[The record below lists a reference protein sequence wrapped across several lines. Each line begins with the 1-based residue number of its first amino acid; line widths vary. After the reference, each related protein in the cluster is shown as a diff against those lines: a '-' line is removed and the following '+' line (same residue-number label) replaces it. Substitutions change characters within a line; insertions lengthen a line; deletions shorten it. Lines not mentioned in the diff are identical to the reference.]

1 MITAQAWQCLAPGQP
16 PQFALRS
23 RELGAPGPMQVL
35 VQLEASAVN
44 PIDAKRATGYGRRLL
59 ALKGAA
65 RFPLVLGNDLVGR
78 VLAVGPGASFKP
90 GDRVWGLLPTGRWG
104 GTHASHVIADAAL
117 LRPAPSTRSAAAL
130 AVLPY
135 TFTTLWLALRSVGL
149 GPHNAAG
156 KRVLVH
162 GASGGLGQMAIQL
175 LGQWGAQVTAV
186 CSTSHVQ
193 ACINLGAAAVWDRT
207 RQPLSALP
215 AHHDAS
221 FNFAH
226 WPDEAAL
233 ISRLR
238 PGALGHATT
247 VHPLLGSFDEHGWW
261 RGGWQAWRAWSA
273 MRQQCVAAGGPG
285 TRYAWTI
292 FQPDGAALD
301 ALVAWLHE
309 RPGQPLPIGV
319 QVPLSQADQAFAHV
333 AAQGPGRAVITF
345 G

>member
-1 MITAQAWQCLAPGQP
+1 MITAQEWQCLAPGQP
-16 PQFALRS
+16 ARFALRN
-23 RELGAPGPMQVL
+23 RELSAPGPMQVL
-35 VQLEASAVN
+35 VRLEASAVN

-65 RFPLVLGNDLVGR
+65 RCPLVLGNDLVGH
-78 VLAVGPGASFKP
+78 VLAVGPGAPFKP

-104 GTHASHVIADAAL
+104 AHASHVIADAAL
-117 LRPAPSTRSAAAL
+117 LRLAPSTHGAADL

-162 GASGGLGQMAIQL
+162 GASGGLGQLALQQL
-175 LGQWGAQVTAV
+175 SLWGAQVTAV
-186 CSTSHVQ
+186 CSTPHVR
-193 ACINLGAAAVWDRT
+193 ACADLGAATVWDRT
-207 RQPLSALP
+207 QRPLSALP

-226 WPDEAAL
+226 WPDEACL

-238 PGALGHATT
+238 PGALGLATT
-247 VHPLLGSFDEHGWW
+247 VHPLLGRFDALGWW

-273 MRQQCVAAGGPG
+273 MRQRCVAAGGPG

-301 ALVAWLHE
+301 ALAAWLHD

-319 QVPLSQADQAFAHV
+319 QVPLAHADEAFAHV
-333 AAQGPGRAVITF
+333 AGQRPGRAVITL